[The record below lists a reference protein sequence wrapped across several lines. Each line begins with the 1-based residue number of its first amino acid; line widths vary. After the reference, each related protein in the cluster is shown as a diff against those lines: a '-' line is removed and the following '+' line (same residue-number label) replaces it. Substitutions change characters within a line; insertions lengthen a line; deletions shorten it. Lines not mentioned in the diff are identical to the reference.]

1 MKIVIV
7 GAGPIGLEAAL
18 AAQERGHTVSV
29 FERGRVADSVRKW
42 GHVRMFSPLGMN
54 ASKQAIAL
62 LARRGRKTPREEA
75 ILTGQ
80 QYADDFLEPLAE
92 VLNGCVHAG
101 AEVIAITR
109 DRSHKWEKIMD
120 PTRAAIPFR
129 LLVKEQGRER
139 IEYGEVLF
147 DCTGVFGNPNP
158 LGAGGIPAPGEIAAR
173 DWILY
178 GMPEVKT
185 LGSAKVLVVGGGHSA
200 GTVIRELARLP
211 GTQITWAVQKSA
223 NKPYDRIKNDPLPER
238 DSLLIEANSLAQSA
252 RLRFCP
258 NAVVDAV
265 ERTNGQMLV
274 ILNVGGTREIVQVD
288 RVIATTGFRPDM
300 NLARELQ
307 VQTCWATEGA
317 YTLSALLLRDAGGN
331 CLEAPAA
338 GVEVLAHPEPGFFTL
353 GIKSYGRRSDF
364 LIRTGQNQVQTVL
377 DSFQQKQV

>member
-42 GHVRMFSPLGMN
+42 GHVRMFSPFGIN

-139 IEYGEVLF
+139 VEYGDVLF
-147 DCTGVFGNPNP
+147 DCTGVFGNPSP

-173 DWILY
+173 DRILY

-185 LGSAKVLVVGGGHSA
+185 LGSAKVLVTGRGHSA
-200 GTVIRELARLP
+200 ATVIRELTRLS
-211 GTQITWAVQKSA
+211 GTQVTWAVRKSA
-223 NKPYDRIKNDPLPER
+223 VEPYDRIKDDPLSER
-238 DSLLIEANSLAQSA
+238 DSLLIEANYLAQST

-258 NAVVDAV
+258 NAIVDAV
-265 ERTNGQMLV
+265 ERTNGEILV
-274 ILNVGGTREIVQVD
+274 ILNLGGTREIVQVD
-288 RVIATTGFRPDM
+288 CVIAATGFRPDM

-307 VQTCWATEGA
+307 VQTCWATEGS
-317 YTLSALLLRDAGGN
+317 YNLSALLLREAGGN
-331 CLEAPAA
+331 CLEAPVA
-338 GVEVLAHPEPGFFTL
+338 GVGVLAHPEPGFFTL

-364 LIRTGQNQVQTVL
+364 LIRTGQKQVQTVL
-377 DSFQQKQV
+377 DSFQQKQI